1 MQAAPGTGAPKHQRR
16 LGLEEQGGALATPPF
31 HSALDPAGLL
41 RRGGVGRA
49 FPQAADPSL
58 DDCPCP
64 LLLRWAAGPPRA
76 RPPAWTWWGGTG
88 QATPG
93 PLGTAHHGS
102 PRPPFCISSPRPT
115 SHRRGVCPWLPSAA
129 GSALRA
135 GVHPGA
141 SHRPTADRAFQPP
154 PSRVPNAATDLA
166 TVPAPLPYPPRST
179 SPPAPSP
186 STIPATCQHHRA
198 GPQPPPPRL
207 RHRRE
212 PETRGCATP
221 RGRAGEV
228 RASGPSGT
236 PLPRGGSAGGGT
248 KAELQGFSGRRPG
261 TEGRTRG
268 AAAGAV
274 WRGGRAPG
282 AARSGRW
289 RSGRGSAEGR
299 GAALQEGGRGRCD
312 WRGRGLPQ
320 WARRAWLGVAG
331 GARTGATESEGEG
344 NGLDGGGRGAC
355 CRRGLR
361 QERGGVASRQR
372 RGPWERGEVGGR
384 MGAVRTGPDGAHT
397 ETARGLRWGR
407 RWGRPD

>member
-1 MQAAPGTGAPKHQRR
+1 MP
-16 LGLEEQGGALATPPF
+16 TPPF

-41 RRGGVGRA
+41 QRGGVGRA
-49 FPQAADPSL
+49 FPGAADPSL

-64 LLLRWAAGPPRA
+64 LLLRWAAGPPGA
-76 RPPAWTWWGGTG
+76 RPPAWTWWGNTG

-93 PLGTAHHGS
+93 PLRTAHRGS

-115 SHRRGVCPWLPSAA
+115 SHWRGVCPWLPPAA

-154 PSRVPNAATDLA
+154 PSPVPNAATDPA
-166 TVPAPLPYPPRST
+166 TAPAPLPYPPRST

-212 PETRGCATP
+212 PETQGCATP
-221 RGRAGEV
+221 RRRAGGV

-248 KAELQGFSGRRPG
+248 KAERQGFSGRRPG

-299 GAALQEGGRGRCD
+299 GAALQEGAGGAAIGGEGACRSGRGGPGWGRQAG
-312 WRGRGLPQ
+312 RARGLPRAKARETGLMEEEGGLAAGGGCGRSREGWRGGSGEGRGNGAKLGDG
-320 WARRAWLGVAG
+320 WAR
-331 GARTGATESEGEG
+331 
-344 NGLDGGGRGAC
+344 
-355 CRRGLR
+355 
-361 QERGGVASRQR
+361 
-372 RGPWERGEVGGR
+372 
-384 MGAVRTGPDGAHT
+384 
-397 ETARGLRWGR
+397 
-407 RWGRPD
+407 